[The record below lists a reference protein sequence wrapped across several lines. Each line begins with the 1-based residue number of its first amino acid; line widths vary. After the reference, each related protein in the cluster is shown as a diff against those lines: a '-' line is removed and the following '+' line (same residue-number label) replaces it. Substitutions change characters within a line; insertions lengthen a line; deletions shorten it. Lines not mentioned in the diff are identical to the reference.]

1 MPMPN
6 NSFIQPLF
14 LILGATSA
22 NLLFASVGWSQDL
35 FWSDLLLEASYFD
48 RLIDPNLEKFST
60 NATDLLPSPT
70 DSQIQETAQNN
81 PENNTRPGTTDTR
94 FTLPLFQGN
103 RDFSFGF
110 GSTLGEPT
118 ALKGPTRQTVV
129 AAQSTRLSSISIGG
143 FLQQKIGD
151 NQRLVLEAI
160 ADFQLLG
167 ADLSYS
173 FAPGNL
179 PGIFSV
185 NFSSQQSRVPAFEE
199 GEREVELPGGD
210 EAWVD
215 RLGGGIEYLQRFT
228 PQLQMALGFN
238 YQRVAIRDAA
248 FTSNVSPRDEFGNKL
263 SFSNDGIDVLLTLN
277 FAGLYDTTDDKGYP
291 TSGTRIRFGIDQ
303 SFPVGD
309 SSITFTRFA
318 ANFSQF
324 FPVKLLNFTEGPQT
338 FILNLQTGTM
348 LGDVPPYDAFILG
361 GTSSVRGYSKGEIS
375 TSRSFIQA
383 TAEYRF
389 PLFSFTALSQPF
401 DVSGSLFVDYA
412 TDFGTADNVT
422 GEPAVVRDK
431 PGDGFGF
438 GFGLNARSPFGLIR
452 LEFGWNDRGGNE
464 IFVVIGDR
472 F

>member
-1 MPMPN
+1 MPTLN
-6 NSFIQPLF
+6 KSFLRPLF

-22 NLLFASVGWSQDL
+22 NLLFTTVSWSQDL
-35 FWSDLLLEASYFD
+35 SWSDLLLEASYFD
-48 RLIDPNLEKFST
+48 GLVDPSLEKFST
-60 NATDLLPSPT
+60 SAADLLPEIPE
-70 DSQIQETAQNN
+70 SQTREIAQDTPN
-81 PENNTRPGTTDTR
+81 NNTQPGTTDRR
-94 FTLPLFQGN
+94 FNVPLFKGEN
-103 RDFSFGF
+103 AFSFGF
-110 GSTLGEPT
+110 GSIIGEPT

-129 AAQSTRLSSISIGG
+129 AAEVTTLPNIALAGY
-143 FLQQKIGD
+143 LQQKIGD
-151 NQRLVLEAI
+151 NQRLLIEGVGGL
-160 ADFQLLG
+160 QLLG
-167 ADLSYS
+167 VDLSYS
-173 FAPGNL
+173 IAPGTV

-185 NFSSQQSRVPAFEE
+185 NFSHQQSRVAAFEN
-199 GEREVELPGGD
+199 GERDVELPGGD
-210 EAWVD
+210 EPWVD
-215 RLGGGIEYLQRFT
+215 RLGGGIEYSQRLA
-228 PQLQMALGFN
+228 PQLQMAVGFN

-248 FTSNVSPRDEFGNKL
+248 FTSNISPRDEFGNKL

-277 FAGLYDTTDDKGYP
+277 FAGLYDNTDEPSYP
-291 TSGTRIRFGIDQ
+291 TKGTRIKFGFDQ

-309 SSITFTRFA
+309 SSITYTRFA

-324 FPVKLLNFTEGPQT
+324 FPVRLVNFKDGPQT

-348 LGDVPPYDAFILG
+348 LGDVPPYEAFVLG
-361 GTSSVRGYSKGEIS
+361 GASSVRGYSKGEIS

-389 PLFSFTALSQPF
+389 PIFSFTALNQPF

-431 PGDGFGF
+431 PGDGLGY

-464 IFVVIGDR
+464 IFVVVGDR